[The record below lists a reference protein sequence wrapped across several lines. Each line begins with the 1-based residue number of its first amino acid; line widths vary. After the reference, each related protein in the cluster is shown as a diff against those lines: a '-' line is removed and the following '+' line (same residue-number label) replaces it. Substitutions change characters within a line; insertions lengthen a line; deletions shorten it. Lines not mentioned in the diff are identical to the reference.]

1 MRFKGHQNEISE
13 ELWNLIPAAGS
24 YIKNIMKYS
33 GFDTKSAIVKLKQTQ
48 ELDGMFEFARSMVD
62 VIEDKTAMFGIF
74 HKNPEKVRVL
84 PGLNLSAFST
94 VNYCVIESYLHATQ
108 SVMHLISFPLLFV
121 I

>member
-13 ELWNLIPAAGS
+13 ELWNLIPAAG
-24 YIKNIMKYS
+24 YS

-62 VIEDKTAMFGIF
+62 VIEDKTAMFCIF

-84 PGLNLSAFST
+84 PGFVL
-94 VNYCVIESYLHATQ
+94 
-108 SVMHLISFPLLFV
+108 FPQ
-121 I
+121 

>member
-13 ELWNLIPAAGS
+13 ELWNLIPAAGN

-62 VIEDKTAMFGIF
+62 VI
-74 HKNPEKVRVL
+74 
-84 PGLNLSAFST
+84 
-94 VNYCVIESYLHATQ
+94 
-108 SVMHLISFPLLFV
+108 
-121 I
+121 